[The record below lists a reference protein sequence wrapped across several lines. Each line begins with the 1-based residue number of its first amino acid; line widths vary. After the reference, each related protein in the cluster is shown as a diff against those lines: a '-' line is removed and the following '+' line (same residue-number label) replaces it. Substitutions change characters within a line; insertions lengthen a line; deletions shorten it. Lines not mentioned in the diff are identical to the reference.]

1 MSIKLPIWET
11 LGQSFSFV
19 RHHMPLFLRA
29 LAVPVFLLIVISLLF
44 LGELTGSM
52 PPVLWIR
59 DLVTVVIFSWM
70 MNVCCRIV
78 ITETAG
84 DNGWTTRENW
94 TFVWLLCLSFVI
106 TVMSAFPALILYI
119 VLVNVDPIV
128 ATILAVIAFL
138 LLHLYLFA
146 RFVLVFPATAMG
158 DPMSFREAWEIS
170 AGNGWRLV
178 ILFALIPLLYML
190 VAMGLIAL
198 LPIQLFAVVLSIIGI
213 FFMLVGVVAVSLA
226 YKTLKGK
233 LL

>member
-1 MSIKLPIWET
+1 
-11 LGQSFSFV
+11 
-19 RHHMPLFLRA
+19 
-29 LAVPVFLLIVISLLF
+29 
-44 LGELTGSM
+44 
-52 PPVLWIR
+52 
-59 DLVTVVIFSWM
+59 
-70 MNVCCRIV
+70 
-78 ITETAG
+78 
-84 DNGWTTRENW
+84 
-94 TFVWLLCLSFVI
+94 
-106 TVMSAFPALILYI
+106 MSAFPALILYI

-158 DPMSFREAWEIS
+158 DPMSFRDAWEIS